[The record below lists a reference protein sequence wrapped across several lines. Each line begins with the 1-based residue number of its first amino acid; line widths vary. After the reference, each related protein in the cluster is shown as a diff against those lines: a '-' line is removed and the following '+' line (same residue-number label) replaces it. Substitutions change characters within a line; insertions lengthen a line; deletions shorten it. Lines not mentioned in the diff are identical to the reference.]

1 MAKTIKVINRLGGQQ
16 VVNSMPVSFP
26 VIAGAASTIKTG
38 MLVIAD
44 LPVNPGFWRAAADGT
59 TTVTEINAGIATS
72 DSTETVGANGVV
84 TLDIADVMMVSIKAK
99 TPGDLLAT
107 MKGVAFKLGV
117 VGSDY
122 VMDEGAPDATGIFT
136 LLDFDNIVDGNCTC
150 LMTTHWRG

>member
-16 VVNSMPVSFP
+16 VVNSMPVTFP
-26 VIAGAASTIKTG
+26 VEAGAVSTIKTG
-38 MLVIAD
+38 MLVITGNA
-44 LPVNPGFWRAAADGT
+44 GYWAAAADGS
-59 TTVTEINAGIATS
+59 TTVQQINAGIATS

-122 VMDEGAPDATGIFT
+122 VMDQGAPDATGIFT
-136 LLDFDNIVDGNCTC
+136 LLDYDNIVDGNCTC